1 MFFLF
6 LPLFWL
12 KIGINTHES
21 SDPADI
27 LISKSFKVFQDA
39 QLRRFG
45 PYIKQNAIFWVKLST
60 KSLKEPEMRRKFGSI
75 GVFKAADD
83 FEFIGVIG
91 FGTPLILVN
100 KGKIFLDG
108 WRKIIVVFDK
118 VTHAFPLKVLHF
130 INNYVNPFI

>member
-1 MFFLF
+1 
-6 LPLFWL
+6 
-12 KIGINTHES
+12 
-21 SDPADI
+21 
-27 LISKSFKVFQDA
+27 
-39 QLRRFG
+39 
-45 PYIKQNAIFWVKLST
+45 
-60 KSLKEPEMRRKFGSI
+60 MRRKFGSV